1 MSRHDEDKDIR
12 VKYGMP
18 EGGLMFAED
27 YIFFNM
33 IQQELIAANEQLMAV
48 EEELRKQ
55 LEEAERTRE
64 ALANAHYKLEMILDF
79 LPDPTFVIDSE
90 GVVTMWNR
98 AMEDLTGIK
107 AREMVGK
114 GDYEYAVPF
123 YGRRQPMLID
133 RALHKGRYYS
143 VSDDSPFK
151 QNMEVMY
158 EEIFSPQLKT
168 GGAFLSCKAAPLL
181 DHRNCVAGA
190 IQTIR
195 DITEQK
201 RSERILRE
209 SEEKFR
215 YIVENIEDG
224 YFEVDIKGN
233 FTYFN
238 DFLIGNIGYTRME
251 FQGINF
257 RRLMDEENGNKVF
270 SAFNQVYRT
279 GRGLRE
285 LSWEVRR
292 KDGSSL
298 YVESTVLPIIEGG
311 KITGFRGIVRNVTER
326 KKAEEALL
334 RSERNLKKQVKYLNT
349 LINNMN
355 ELFFT
360 YDVEGR
366 ITFVNKR
373 SMEVI
378 GYNYDEVIGR
388 YILELVAP
396 GDYIR
401 TAVEIDK
408 CLKQGKD
415 SSYEVALIHKDG
427 REIILK
433 MNAAPIIDE
442 DGHITGGMVLAEDI
456 TEKKKTL
463 RELEISEAKY
473 RAIVEDQTE
482 LIMRMDADGNIDFV
496 NEAFC
501 RYYRMSRDKIC
512 CLKFTD
518 LVYEN
523 DREYVS
529 NSLKGL
535 NMMKSVC
542 NIESRVRMPD
552 GEVRWQQ
559 WTHRA
564 IFNRWAKLIGYQS
577 VGRDITERRKTEE
590 RLHFLSCHD
599 ALTGLYNRF
608 YFEEQMQL
616 MENGSSKPVGLIMC
630 DVDGLKLINDT
641 LGHSRGDMLLKS
653 VAQVLKE
660 SFRREDTV
668 ARVGGDEF
676 AVLLPGVNRKGLETT
691 VNRLRNNIKEYNEK
705 SSDIFLSLS
714 IGYALRESCN
724 MTMQELFRQA
734 DNAMYREKL
743 HSGQSIRSSIVHT
756 LTKALEAR
764 DFITEGHGERM
775 QELVVAVAEEL
786 GLPENTIND
795 LRLFA
800 QFHDIGKVGIPDAIL
815 FKPGP
820 LSEEEYQI
828 MKGHSEIGY
837 RIALAAP
844 ELVFIADWILKH
856 HEWWNGKGYPLGLEG
871 NQIPLEC
878 RILSIADAYD
888 AMTNDRPYRRALSSE
903 EAIAELRRCAGIQF
917 DPHLV
922 EEFIFVLR
930 KKGCLKN

>member
-1 MSRHDEDKDIR
+1 MPRHDKDKE
-12 VKYGMP
+12 VSEWYK
-18 EGGLMFAED
+18 LFADGVFSSEN
-27 YIFFNM
+27 YILFTQV
-33 IQQELIAANEQLMAV
+33 QQELIAANEQLLAV

-64 ALANAHYKLEMILDF
+64 ALANANHRLEMILDF

-90 GVVTMWNR
+90 GIVTMWNR

-114 GDYEYAVPF
+114 GDYAYAVPF

-133 RALHKGRYYS
+133 RALHKGRYNVDNGS
-143 VSDDSPFK
+143 FTGKPHI
-151 QNMEVMY
+151 EVMH
-158 EEIFSPQLKT
+158 EEIFSPQLKA
-168 GGAFLSCKAAPLL
+168 GGACLSCKAAPLL
-181 DHRNCVAGA
+181 DYKNHVVGA

-201 RSERILRE
+201 RAEKILRE

-224 YFEVDIKGN
+224 YFEVDVKGN

-238 DFLIGNIGYTRME
+238 NFLIGNIGYTRME
-251 FQGINF
+251 FQGLNF
-257 RRLMDEENGNKVF
+257 RKLMDEENGNLVF
-270 SAFNQVYRT
+270 KAFNQVYRT
-279 GRGLRE
+279 GKGLRE

-326 KKAEEALL
+326 KKAEEAL
-334 RSERNLKKQVKYLNT
+334 RKSERNLQKQVKYLNT
-349 LINNMN
+349 LIDNMN
-355 ELFFT
+355 ELFLT
-360 YDVEGR
+360 YDKDGR
-366 ITFVNKR
+366 ISFVNKR
-373 SMEVI
+373 SLEVI
-378 GYNYDEVIGR
+378 GYAFDEVLGR
-388 YILELVAP
+388 YMLELVAP
-396 GDYIR
+396 DDYIKA
-401 TAVEIDK
+401 AVEIDK

-415 SSYEVALIHKDG
+415 SSYEVALIHKEG

-442 DGHITGGMVLAEDI
+442 EGNITGGMVLAEDI
-456 TEKKKTL
+456 TEKKKAL
-463 RELEISEAKY
+463 KELEISEAKY

-482 LIMRMDADGNIDFV
+482 LIMRLDDKGNIDFV

-501 RYYRMSRDKIC
+501 RYYRMSRDKITRV
-512 CLKFTD
+512 KFID
-518 LVYEN
+518 LVYEK
-523 DREYVS
+523 DREYTE
-529 NSLKGL
+529 NALQTL
-535 NMMKSVC
+535 NLMKSVC

-564 IFNRWAKLIGYQS
+564 IFDRWGKLLGYQS
-577 VGRDITERRKTEE
+577 VGRDITEWKKTEE
-590 RLHFLSCHD
+590 RLQFLSCHD

-608 YFEEQMQL
+608 YFEEQMQRV
-616 MENGSSKPVGLIMC
+616 EKSGSMPVGLIMC
-630 DVDGLKLINDT
+630 DVDGLKIINDT
-641 LGHSRGDMLLKS
+641 LGHDKGDSLLKS
-653 VAQVLKE
+653 VAEVLTN
-660 SFRREDTV
+660 SFRREDTI

-676 AVLLPGVNRKGLETT
+676 AVLLPGTDRKALEKA
-691 VNRLRNNIKEYNEK
+691 VNRLRSNIRDYNEK
-705 SSDIFLSLS
+705 NSGMLISLS
-714 IGYALRESCN
+714 IGYAAREAENTS
-724 MTMQELFRQA
+724 MQELFRQA

-743 HSGQSIRSSIVHT
+743 HSGQSVRNSIVQT

-775 QELVVAVAEEL
+775 QDLVVAVAEEL

-795 LRLFA
+795 LRIFA

-820 LSEEEYQI
+820 LTAEEYQI

-856 HEWWNGKGYPLGLEG
+856 HEWWNGKGYPLGLRG

-888 AMTNDRPYRRALSSE
+888 AMTNDRPYRRALSPE

-917 DPHLV
+917 DPYLV
-922 EEFIFVLR
+922 EEFVFVLK
-930 KKGCLKN
+930 KKGYK